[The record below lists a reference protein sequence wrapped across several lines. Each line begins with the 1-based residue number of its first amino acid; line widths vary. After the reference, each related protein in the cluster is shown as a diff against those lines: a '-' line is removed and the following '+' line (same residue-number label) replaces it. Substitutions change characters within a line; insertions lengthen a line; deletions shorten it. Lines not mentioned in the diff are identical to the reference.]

1 MTDGLRNTPVVVL
14 GQTLKIRLAES
25 LKSDQRSHLCK
36 KMQRK
41 DGTVAIN
48 FDESVVKSNTNGKN
62 GPVPKLE
69 PKKSRLK
76 SLIHSLIFLLH
87 TAIVFVYGFSVW
99 QDWIYYTPLLHDFE
113 LIDEDLIVFFQGYLY
128 KLVYLGN
135 IYHLLQLFYFF
146 WCCVTDLISA
156 SASET
161 SVGKVA
167 VAVRDWFLAA
177 VVFPIGTLVVT
188 TFWAIYAVDRE
199 LIFPEAL
206 DKFFPSWLNHALHT
220 YVLPLL
226 LVDMLLVNHKYPSRR
241 AGMAGTL
248 AFGLSYLIWILFL
261 GFAKDIWVYPFF
273 KVLHGV
279 YFPIFFAT
287 MSLILIMF
295 YIIGEKTNALLGGY
309 KKEVSTEKID

>member
-1 MTDGLRNTPVVVL
+1 MTTSLLVTTALHFVL
-14 GQTLKIRLAES
+14 LYHYATTYWFYLTDTKERMYAARL
-25 LKSDQRSHLCK
+25 
-36 KMQRK
+36 
-41 DGTVAIN
+41 
-48 FDESVVKSNTNGKN
+48 
-62 GPVPKLE
+62 
-69 PKKSRLK
+69 
-76 SLIHSLIFLLH
+76 
-87 TAIVFVYGFSVW
+87 
-99 QDWIYYTPLLHDFE
+99 YTFGGE
-113 LIDEDLIVFFQGYLY
+113 YKYLT
-128 KLVYLGN
+128 
-135 IYHLLQLFYFF
+135 IWTMLLQLFYFF

-248 AFGLSYLIWILFL
+248 AFGFSYLIWILFL